1 MEYRGYYGTIEF
13 SASDEAL
20 TGTVVGISNPI
31 PFEGDSLKSL
41 REDFEAAVDGYLD
54 ACART
59 GVEPEKSYK
68 RFDGNPPSL
77 HKGLSFMRF

>member
-20 TGTVVGISNPI
+20 TGKVVGISNPI

-41 REDFEAAVDGYLD
+41 REEFEAAVDGYLD
-54 ACART
+54 ACVRS
-59 GVEPEKSYK
+59 GIEPEKSRE
-68 RFDGNPPSL
+68 RFDRTPPSL
-77 HKGLSFMRF
+77 QKGLAFR